1 MKNLANIKN
10 LEIENVNMWKM
21 KTKTIPVI
29 VGARYDQKGNT
40 EIPGN
45 LFLAEIQKIVLLI
58 FLEDLVKSYLSKQNN
73 YNILYNY

>member
-1 MKNLANIKN
+1 MENEDKNHTSYCRST
-10 LEIENVNMWKM
+10 W
-21 KTKTIPVI
+21 
-29 VGARYDQKGNT
+29 YDQKGNT

-45 LFLAEIQKIVLLI
+45 VSLAEIQKIVLLI